1 MVGYPIDYHS
11 AIRIYLSKQKTN
23 SRMHQKLASEIIIYS
38 QCQLLTLEII
48 VHACINFE
56 LNFSLFS
63 HVFTVV
69 AVETTM

>member
-1 MVGYPIDYHS
+1 
-11 AIRIYLSKQKTN
+11 
-23 SRMHQKLASEIIIYS
+23 MHQKLASEIIIYS